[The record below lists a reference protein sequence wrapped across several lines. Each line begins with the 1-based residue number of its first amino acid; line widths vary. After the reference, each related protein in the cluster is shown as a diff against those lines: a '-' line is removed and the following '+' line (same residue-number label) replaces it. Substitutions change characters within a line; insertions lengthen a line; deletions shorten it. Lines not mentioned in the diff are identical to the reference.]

1 MVGRSTRPRATYQ
14 APVSGGHDQPPRRRL
29 FRPNRLSIILL
40 VLLVI
45 LAGVWIAGLRPSLTN
60 PFAERDVDR
69 SPPTLLKAIEELNL
83 YRAATG
89 NFETIVDLEKDT
101 PLLPS
106 AIKGERTLFV
116 AAGTVDAEVD
126 FSTLGKD
133 AVKVSPDGKSVSI
146 TLPRPVLGKPRLDTA
161 NSRVVSRERGVLD
174 RIGSA
179 LSDNPD
185 NNQELYLVAEQK
197 LATAAQD
204 TDLIAKAKANTRAML
219 TGLIRSLGYSDVTVT
234 FVDPPV
240 ER

>member
-1 MVGRSTRPRATYQ
+1 MAGRLTRPRTRSQTGSYA
-14 APVSGGHDQPPRRRL
+14 AFHPGPARRRL
-29 FRPNRLSIILL
+29 RPNRLSILLL
-40 VLLVI
+40 VLLLIVGG
-45 LAGVWIAGLRPSLTN
+45 LWLSGLRPSLTN

-69 SPPTLLKAIEELNL
+69 SPPTLLKAIEELSL

-116 AAGTVDAEVD
+116 AVGTVDAEVD
-126 FSTLGKD
+126 FSKLGKD
-133 AVKVSPDGKSVSI
+133 AVEVSPDGKSVEI

-161 NSRVVSRERGVLD
+161 SSRVVSRERGVLD

-185 NNQELYLVAEQK
+185 DNRELYLAAEGK
-197 LATAAQD
+197 LATAAEQ
-204 TDLIAKAKANTRAML
+204 TDLVAKAEANTRAML
-219 TGLIRSLGYSDVTVT
+219 TGLIRSLGYERVTVT